1 MNEMERQ
8 LEKSW
13 VANAEAWTQ
22 SVRQKQIESRKL
34 CTDEAIIEEIVSV
47 TPRKVID
54 VGCGEGWLARALHKR
69 GIEVVGIEGSKE
81 LVEKSS
87 LAGEGSFYHMNYSQ
101 FSEHPSKVGSGFD
114 VAVCNFSLFS
124 EEITELLRALSTIL
138 SDQGVIMI
146 HTLHPFQLTEQ
157 DRYENGWR
165 EESFTGM
172 GDGYKTAMPWYYR
185 TIGSWLHE
193 LQKAG
198 LTLVRCK
205 EPVHP
210 HTGRPL
216 SFLVTAK
223 PVR

>member
-1 MNEMERQ
+1 MNDRERQ

-13 VANAEAWTQ
+13 VANAEAWTL
-22 SVRQKQIESRKL
+22 SVRQNQIESRKL
-34 CTDEAIIEEIVSV
+34 CTDEAIISEIVSV
-47 TPRKVID
+47 SPRKVID
-54 VGCGEGWLARALHKR
+54 VGSGEGWLARALHQR
-69 GIEVVGIEGSKE
+69 GIEVVGIEGSGE
-81 LVEKSS
+81 LVEKSNA
-87 LAGEGSFYHMNYSQ
+87 AGEGSFYHVNYSQ
-101 FSEHPSKVGSGFD
+101 LCEHPSQVGSGFD

-157 DRYENGWR
+157 VRYENGWR
-165 EESFTGM
+165 EESFAGM
-172 GDGYKTAMPWYYR
+172 GDGYKAAMPWYYR
-185 TIGSWLHE
+185 TIGSWFHE

-198 LTLVRCK
+198 LELVRCK

-216 SFLVTAK
+216 SLLLTAK